1 MISIYNGHIEQAI
14 PRADY
19 IKGYIMSKSSAV
31 VTVTVSAEQ
40 FAQAIAGIA
49 TNGASI
55 KAEFVIAAQF
65 IAQATNKQ
73 EQDKSKK
80 ALALAYQALQATL
93 TGKDFKLESAQS
105 WVSRNVKKLSG
116 NAKFKWLVSKTA
128 AAAKKR
134 AARAGGKAPATEA
147 PAAPA
152 PAKQTSIEQ
161 FRNAIIAKEVQI
173 QDEFRG
179 VIPAGKIKEFD
190 QAFAAFIQTLNVI
203 LK

>member
-1 MISIYNGHIEQAI
+1 
-14 PRADY
+14 
-19 IKGYIMSKSSAV
+19 MSKKSSSV
-31 VTVTVSAEQ
+31 VVVSVSVEQ
-40 FAQAIAGIA
+40 FNQAIAGIA
-49 TNGASI
+49 SNGAAI
-55 KAEFVIAAQF
+55 KEQFVIAAKF
-65 IAQATNKQ
+65 IGQATNKRD
-73 EQDKSKK
+73 QDAAKK
-80 ALALAYQALQATL
+80 QLAIAYQKLQATL
-93 TGKDFKLESAQS
+93 TGKDFKLESAQT

-116 NAKFKWLVSKTA
+116 NTKFKWLVSKTA

>member
-1 MISIYNGHIEQAI
+1 
-14 PRADY
+14 
-19 IKGYIMSKSSAV
+19 MSKAKSSV
-31 VTVTVSAEQ
+31 VVVVSVSQEQ
-40 FAQAIAGIA
+40 FNEAIAGIA
-49 TNGASI
+49 SNGAAI
-55 KAEFVIAAQF
+55 KEQFVIAAKF
-65 IAQATNKQ
+65 IGQATNKRD
-73 EQDKSKK
+73 QDAAKK
-80 ALALAYQALQATL
+80 QLAIAYQKLQATL
-93 TGKDFKLESAQS
+93 TGKEFKLESAQT

-152 PAKQTSIEQ
+152 PAKPTSIEQ

>member
-1 MISIYNGHIEQAI
+1 
-14 PRADY
+14 
-19 IKGYIMSKSSAV
+19 MSKAKSSSV
-31 VTVTVSAEQ
+31 VVITITAEQ
-40 FAQAIAGIA
+40 FEQSIAGIA
-49 TNGASI
+49 SNGAAI
-55 KAEFVIAAQF
+55 KADFIVAAQF
-65 IAQATNKQ
+65 IGQATNKRD
-73 EQDKSKK
+73 QDAAKK
-80 ALALAYQALQATL
+80 ALAIAYQKLQATL
-93 TGKDFKLESAQS
+93 SGKDFKLESAQT

-134 AARAGGKAPATEA
+134 AARQAKAPATEA

-152 PAKQTSIEQ
+152 PAKPTSIEQ

>member
-1 MISIYNGHIEQAI
+1 
-14 PRADY
+14 
-19 IKGYIMSKSSAV
+19 MSKSSAV
-31 VTVTVSAEQ
+31 VVVTVSQDQ
-40 FAQAIAGIA
+40 FNSAIAGIA
-49 TNGASI
+49 TNGAAI
-55 KAEFVIAAQF
+55 KEQFVTAAKF
-65 IAQATNKQ
+65 IGQATNKRD
-73 EQDKSKK
+73 QDAAKK
-80 ALALAYQALQATL
+80 ALAIAYQKLQATL
-93 TGKDFKLESAQS
+93 TGKEFKLESAQT

-134 AARAGGKAPATEA
+134 AARAGGKAPETAVTPA
-147 PAAPA
+147 PAAKP
-152 PAKQTSIEQ
+152 TSIEQ

>member
-1 MISIYNGHIEQAI
+1 
-14 PRADY
+14 
-19 IKGYIMSKSSAV
+19 MSKAKSSVVVV
-31 VTVTVSAEQ
+31 VTVSQDQ
-40 FAQAIAGIA
+40 FDSAIAGIA
-49 TNGASI
+49 TNGAAI
-55 KAEFVIAAQF
+55 KEQFVIAAQF
-65 IAQATNKQ
+65 IAQATNKKD
-73 EQDKSKK
+73 QDASKK
-80 ALALAYQALQATL
+80 ALAVAYQKLQTML
-93 TGKDFKLESAQS
+93 SGKDFKLESAQT
-105 WVSRNVKKLSG
+105 WVMRNVKKLSG

-134 AARAGGKAPATEA
+134 AARQAKAPAAAEA
-147 PAAPA
+147 PATPA
-152 PAKQTSIEQ
+152 PAKPTSIEQ

>member
-1 MISIYNGHIEQAI
+1 
-14 PRADY
+14 
-19 IKGYIMSKSSAV
+19 MSKTKAV
-31 VTVTVSAEQ
+31 KAVSVVSQEQ
-40 FAQAIAGIA
+40 FNQALTGIA

-55 KAEFVIAAQF
+55 KEQFVIAAQY
-65 IAQATNKQ
+65 IAQATVKT

-80 ALALAYQALQATL
+80 ALAVAYQALQTTL
-93 TGKDFKLESAQS
+93 SGKAFKLESAQT
-105 WVSRNVKKLSG
+105 WVMRNVKKLSG
-116 NAKFKWLVSKTA
+116 NTKFKWLVSKTA

-134 AARAGGKAPATEA
+134 AARQAKAPAVTAEA
-147 PAAPA
+147 KEPVTKP
-152 PAKQTSIEQ
+152 TSIEQ

-190 QAFAAFIQTLNVI
+190 QAFAAFIQTLNII

>member
-1 MISIYNGHIEQAI
+1 
-14 PRADY
+14 
-19 IKGYIMSKSSAV
+19 MSKKSSAV
-31 VTVTVSAEQ
+31 VVITVSQEQ
-40 FAQAIAGIA
+40 FNEAIAGIA
-49 TNGASI
+49 TNGAAI
-55 KAEFVIAAQF
+55 KEQFVTAAKF
-65 IAQATNKQ
+65 IGQATNKRD
-73 EQDKSKK
+73 QDAAKK
-80 ALALAYQALQATL
+80 QLAIAYQKLQATL
-93 TGKDFKLESAQS
+93 TGKDFKLESAQT

-116 NAKFKWLVSKTA
+116 NTKFKWLVSKTA

-134 AARAGGKAPATEA
+134 AARAGGKTPEAADAPAT
-147 PAAPA
+147 PA
-152 PAKQTSIEQ
+152 PAKPTSIEQ

>member
-1 MISIYNGHIEQAI
+1 
-14 PRADY
+14 
-19 IKGYIMSKSSAV
+19 MSKAKSSAV
-31 VTVTVSAEQ
+31 VVVSVSVEQ
-40 FAQAIAGIA
+40 FNEAIAGIA
-49 TNGASI
+49 SNGAAI
-55 KAEFVIAAQF
+55 KEQFVTAATF
-65 IAQATNKQ
+65 IGQATNKKD
-73 EQDKSKK
+73 QDAAKK
-80 ALALAYQALQATL
+80 ALAIAYQKLQATL
-93 TGKDFKLESAQS
+93 TGKDFKLESAQT
-105 WVSRNVKKLSG
+105 WVMRNVKKLSG

-134 AARAGGKAPATEA
+134 AARQAKAPEAETEVKAPA
-147 PAAPA
+147 
-152 PAKQTSIEQ
+152 AKPTSIEQ